1 MTLIAADAAHCLVII
16 IFFFFFLFFTFIK
29 LSDSHASP
37 ALLALIEPYIESYI
51 QRYNTNCSGS
61 E

>member
-1 MTLIAADAAHCLVII
+1 MTLIAANAALLFS
-16 IFFFFFLFFTFIK
+16 FFSLFTFIK